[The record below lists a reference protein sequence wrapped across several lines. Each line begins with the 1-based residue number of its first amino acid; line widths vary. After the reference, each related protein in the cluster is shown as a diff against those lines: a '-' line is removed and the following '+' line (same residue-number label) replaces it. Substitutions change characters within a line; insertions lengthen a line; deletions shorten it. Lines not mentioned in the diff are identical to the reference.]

1 VGIHVRWPFESTD
14 RKAPRLRGKSFSSA
28 PFGAL
33 GERFHFW
40 IGASR
45 RRYVCTI
52 FAAGDTALEGLDLS
66 CAVVIAVERLGDGNC
81 RALSIVPNGLPLRL
95 HGSVGNWLGG
105 RTPNEFHVHLLPANR
120 EQRDAAYAD
129 LQRAF
134 IQHQ

>member
-1 VGIHVRWPFESTD
+1 MGIHVRWPFQSSD
-14 RKAPRLRGKSFSSA
+14 RKAHRLRGKSFSPS
-28 PFGAL
+28 PFRAL

-52 FAAGDTALEGLDLS
+52 FAAGDTALEALDLS

-81 RALSIVPNGLPLRL
+81 RALCIVPNGLPLRL
-95 HGSVGNWLGG
+95 YGSAANWLGG
-105 RTPNEFHVHLLPANR
+105 RTPNEFHVHLLPADR

-134 IQHQ
+134 IQRQ

>member
-1 VGIHVRWPFESTD
+1 V
-14 RKAPRLRGKSFSSA
+14 
-28 PFGAL
+28 L

-40 IGASR
+40 LGASG
-45 RRYVCTI
+45 RRYVSTI

-66 CAVVIAVERLGDGNC
+66 CAVVIAVSRGADGNC

-95 HGSVGNWLGG
+95 HSSAGNWLGG
-105 RTPNEFHVHLLPANR
+105 RTPNEFHVHLLPTNR

-134 IQHQ
+134 IQRQ

>member
-1 VGIHVRWPFESTD
+1 VGIHVRWPFEASE
-14 RKAPRLRGKSFSSA
+14 RKAATLRGKGLSPSVY
-28 PFGAL
+28 GGL

-40 IGASR
+40 LGASG

-52 FAAGDTALEGLDLS
+52 FATGDTALDGLDLS
-66 CAVVIAVERLGDGNC
+66 HAVVIAVVRDGDGKC

-95 HGSVGNWLGG
+95 HGSAGNWLGG
-105 RTPNEFHVHLLPANR
+105 RAPNEFHVHLLPANR

-134 IQHQ
+134 IQRQ

>member
-14 RKAPRLRGKSFSSA
+14 RSATRLRGKSFSCS
-28 PFGAL
+28 PYGRL

-40 IGASR
+40 VGASR

-52 FAAGDTALEGLDLS
+52 FAAGDTALETLDLS
-66 CAVVIAVERLGDGNC
+66 CAVVIAVERLRDGNC

-95 HGSVGNWLGG
+95 HGSAGSWLGG
-105 RTPNEFHVHLLPANR
+105 RTPNEFHVHLLPADR

-134 IQHQ
+134 IQRQ